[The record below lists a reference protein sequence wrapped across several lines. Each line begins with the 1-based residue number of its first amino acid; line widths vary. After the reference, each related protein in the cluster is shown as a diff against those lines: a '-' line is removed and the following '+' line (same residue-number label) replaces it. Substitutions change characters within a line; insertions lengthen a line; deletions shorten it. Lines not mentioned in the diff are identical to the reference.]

1 MNRTIYSSVG
11 KIAPLEFT
19 GDDPRA
25 YIIIGCIMG
34 MLLLVLCCAVFIC
47 CMRSEWC
54 DCMINMR
61 HRIAVIAPE
70 PAVVIVVPN
79 DDKGMQ

>member
-1 MNRTIYSSVG
+1 MNSTTYSSVG

-34 MLLLVLCCAVFIC
+34 MLLLVLCCALFIA

-54 DCMINMR
+54 DCMISRR
-61 HRIAVIAPE
+61 HRIAVIVPE
-70 PAVVIVVPN
+70 PVEVIVVPN
-79 DDKGMQ
+79 DGKGV

>member
-1 MNRTIYSSVG
+1 MNSTIYSSVG

-61 HRIAVIAPE
+61 HSIAVIAPE
-70 PAVVIVVPN
+70 PVVVIVVPN